1 MSSLPPTTPRS
12 NGARGAKSASDD
24 AAVTELLT
32 PLRENGS
39 APRQAQDDV
48 AGGSHVVDP
57 DATTQLIPPAANR
70 ESAPAAARPAPGQRT
85 KPLASVL
92 GESPERAA
100 LVVLVA
106 LVALAVAFIIVV
118 FVGVSSASINAL
130 AVIVAPIASMVAA
143 YYGITLSIQQ
153 VRNER
158 AEKQKALDRADAAAT
173 ASRETEI
180 WAGQMESG
188 LRVAMAKLNAAGI
201 NTDEVTKAAGTPAD
215 FF

>member
-1 MSSLPPTTPRS
+1 MSSMPPTTPRS
-12 NGARGAKSASDD
+12 NGARGATSTSDD
-24 AAVTELLT
+24 TAVTELLT
-32 PLRENGS
+32 PVRPHDS
-39 APRQAQDDV
+39 SSSKAQDAV
-48 AGGSHVVDP
+48 PGGSHAVDAE
-57 DATTQLIPPAANR
+57 ATTELISPAPAH
-70 ESAPAAARPAPGQRT
+70 ESSAPGRSATGQRT
-85 KPLASVL
+85 KPLGSAF
-92 GESPERAA
+92 GGAPERTA

-106 LVALAVAFIIVV
+106 LIALAVAFIVVV
-118 FVGVSSASINAL
+118 FVGVSSESINAL

-158 AEKQKALDRADAAAT
+158 AEKQKALERADAAAT